1 MQSRDFIGYGV
12 NPPDVQWPNGA
23 RIAVSVVV
31 NYEEGSEYSILDGD
45 PAGETSGE
53 SPSPAGPGERDLAN
67 ESFFEYGSRVGVW
80 RILDI
85 LDRYNV
91 KGTIFACALALE
103 RNPEVGPELMR
114 RGHEVMGHGNR
125 WEEYYKMDRDAER
138 EAIREA
144 VATIT
149 RATGQRPLGWYTR
162 YGPSVNTRQLV
173 VEEGGFEYDCNAYND
188 DLPYYTPVDG
198 KPWLVVPYSLEVNDY
213 KFWRGD
219 LLTPA
224 HFFEVAKASFDVVR
238 GRGRPSKDD
247 VGWPPLPYHRQ
258 AEPGRRPRQTE
269 PGRRPRP
276 FPKVRLGKR
285 RSLVRSPPGHSP
297 MVEGALPAGL
307 GRLSVRRSVAG
318 VQPLL
323 SVATG

>member
-138 EAIREA
+138 EAIRQA

-188 DLPYYTPVDG
+188 DLPYYTPVNG

-224 HFFEVAKASFDVVR
+224 HFFEVAKASFDTLYEEGVAHPKMMSVGLHCR
-238 GRGRPSKDD
+238 IIGKPS
-247 VGWPPLPYHRQ
+247 R
-258 AEPGRRPRQTE
+258 A
-269 PGRRPRP
+269 
-276 FPKVRLGKR
+276 
-285 RSLVRSPPGHSP
+285 
-297 MVEGALPAGL
+297 AGL
-307 GRLSVRRSVAG
+307 DRFLKYASEKEGVWFARRLDIARWWKEHYPQV
-318 VQPLL
+318 
-323 SVATG
+323 

>member
-80 RILDI
+80 RILNI

-103 RNPEVGPELMR
+103 RNPEVGPELVR

-149 RATGQRPLGWYTR
+149 NATGQRPLGWYTR

-224 HFFEVAKASFDVVR
+224 HFFEVAKASFDTLYEEGSAHPKMMSVGLHCR
-238 GRGRPSKDD
+238 IIGKPS
-247 VGWPPLPYHRQ
+247 R
-258 AEPGRRPRQTE
+258 A
-269 PGRRPRP
+269 
-276 FPKVRLGKR
+276 
-285 RSLVRSPPGHSP
+285 
-297 MVEGALPAGL
+297 AGL
-307 GRLSVRRSVAG
+307 DRFLKYASEKEGVWFARRLDIARWWKEHYPQV
-318 VQPLL
+318 
-323 SVATG
+323 